1 MEKVNEFK
9 EFVRSHPGLKD
20 EVSSGKSTWQNLYET
35 WYLYGSDDG
44 EWDQYKPERPTPEY
58 PTSEERPG
66 SERPTVA
73 AEVVDT
79 NMRSASD
86 LSGPEMVA
94 QAFEYLQKIDIDK
107 VQKTM
112 GTFQQFIQIF
122 QTMQGGKGAGSAA
135 AGMLGGSAMPK
146 QNYSG
151 FFSQFDD

>member
-1 MEKVNEFK
+1 MFGVIMVDKVNEFK
-9 EFVRSHPGLKD
+9 DFVRSHPALKD
-20 EVSSGKSTWQNLYET
+20 EVSSGKSTWQNLYEL
-35 WYLYGSDDG
+35 WYLYGPDDG
-44 EWDQYKPERPTPEY
+44 QWDQYKPEKIEK
-58 PTSEERPG
+58 SERKIEK
-66 SERPTVA
+66 SERPDVK

-79 NMRSASD
+79 RSD
-86 LSGPEMVA
+86 MSGPEMVA
-94 QAFEYLQKIDIDK
+94 QAFEYLQKVDIDK

-135 AGMLGGSAMPK
+135 SGMLGGGAIPK

>member
-1 MEKVNEFK
+1 VFGVVMVEKVNEFK
-9 EFVRSHPGLKD
+9 DFVRSHPGLKD
-20 EVSSGKSTWQNLYET
+20 EVSSGKSTWQNFYET

-44 EWDQYKPERPTPEY
+44 QWAQYKSENLDSERSEPERPSVKPE
-58 PTSEERPG
+58 
-66 SERPTVA
+66 VI
-73 AEVVDT
+73 DT
-79 NMRSASD
+79 RSD

-94 QAFEYLQKIDIDK
+94 QAFEYLQKVDIDK

-122 QTMQGGKGAGSAA
+122 QTMQGGKGAAGSAA
-135 AGMLGGSAMPK
+135 AGMIGGSAMPK